1 MIIIIIILILFI
13 SNSVVAENISDFEI
27 EGVSLGDN
35 LLTNYNETEINFAH
49 SYKYKNDKF
58 KN

>member
-1 MIIIIIILILFI
+1 
-13 SNSVVAENISDFEI
+13 VVAENISDFEI